1 MIFLSKKKLSI
12 VSAGELDFRTFE
24 KFPLKVGFSAD
35 CDMRVEGPE
44 QDASLS
50 LNFDLKGKSLSCFS
64 QPLSAVFMDGRLMN
78 SRREINDEKIHF
90 AVLNGQ
96 LVYFCYSKKSESILS
111 CISPNSFIIYDY
123 AEKKVLKRN
132 LTYKDA
138 LFDAAKNSNIYKTA
152 ALVVEGSDICVPV
165 ENITFRFQDNSG
177 DEAYENIKKIDEDF
191 GELICPSCW
200 LHFSA
205 EDINYIAVHASLTGD
220 PLLGEDEKLRFLP
233 VKYNSAGVP
242 LDPMGVP
249 AREKA
254 CPHCHRRLPSTFMQM
269 KNDIVSLV
277 GAPSSGKSYYLS
289 ILLHYI
295 PGLLYKNYKVAFVD
309 ADPPLNAVINTMKNN
324 LFCASSREEHFL
336 AKTQLE
342 GGMYDRLVRHGK
354 KVSLPKPF
362 VYIMRDLDDA
372 GNQTSITF
380 YDNAGEHFEPNIN
393 IDDSPGALHVAYANA
408 IAFLF
413 DPLSSIAIKNKLTNC
428 SDPQL
433 ERESIDQQAII
444 LAEMSNRIKQIRNS
458 VLDFGI
464 PFAFIVNKCDAI
476 KSLLDYSQ
484 FEDPVSKGVL
494 DISAIERNSERVRN
508 FLMEFVPEVVV
519 NADMVSSNVM
529 YFIASPFGHSPHTIK
544 NEAGETYIAPDV
556 SKINP
561 IFIEQP
567 FLWLFS
573 QLDGNPLNGRLSV
586 PDNNSM
592 LRF

>member
-1 MIFLSKKKLSI
+1 MIFLSKKKLTIAVAGESALC
-12 VSAGELDFRTFE
+12 SAGN
-24 KFPLKVGFSAD
+24 FPFKIGPSLD
-35 CDMRVEGPE
+35 CDMRLG
-44 QDASLS
+44 DSAKGASASLVFT
-50 LNFDLKGKSLSCFS
+50 LNGKSLVCRS
-64 QPLSAVFMDGRLMN
+64 QPQSAVFMDGSLMN
-78 SRREINDEKIHF
+78 SWREVSDEKIHF
-90 AVLNGQ
+90 AVVNGQ
-96 LVYFCYSKKSESILS
+96 LVYFCFSKKSRAMLEE
-111 CISPNSFIIYDY
+111 ISPDSFLICDCE
-123 AEKKVLKRN
+123 EKKILKSK
-132 LTYKDA
+132 LAYKDVLA
-138 LFDAAKNSNIYKTA
+138 DLEGNPDSCKS
-152 ALVVEGSDICVPV
+152 VVVVAEGSDICVPA
-165 ENITFRFQDNSG
+165 ENINFRFEEEQAEG
-177 DEAYENIKKIDEDF
+177 AEENADRIDEDF

-205 EDINYIAVHASLTGD
+205 DDINYIAVHASLTGD

-289 ILLHYI
+289 ILLHHM
-295 PGLLYKNYKVAFVD
+295 PGVLYKNYGVAFVD

-324 LFCASSREEHFL
+324 LFYSSSREEHFL

-362 VYIMRDLDDA
+362 VYTMRDLEDA

-413 DPLSSIAIKNKLTNC
+413 DPLSSPAIKNKITDC
-428 SDPQL
+428 ADPQL

-458 VLDFGI
+458 MLDFGT

-476 KSLLDYSQ
+476 KGLVDYSK
-484 FEDPVSKGVL
+484 FEDPISKGVL
-494 DISAIERNSERVRN
+494 DVSIIDRNSERVRG
-508 FLMEFVPEVVV
+508 FLMDFVPDVVI
-519 NADMVSSNVM
+519 NAEMVSSNVR

-573 QLDGNPLNGRLSV
+573 QLDGNPLSGKLSV
-586 PDNNSM
+586 RDGNSM